1 MIREAEYCV
10 LMTFGGGSWN
20 SLNDSYRIAKYRNK
34 ALTVDSFLHII
45 HKAIA
50 YGWISGKKDGLPVFC
65 YESRFGI
72 TQKGSIALE
81 YYKDMRYHHTIK
93 KNLLS
98 KEGKAMITLPGQR
111 YKENVNVE

>member
-50 YGWISGKKDGLPVFC
+50 YGWISGKKDGLPVVC

>member
-50 YGWISGKKDGLPVFC
+50 YGWISGKKEGLPVFC
-65 YESRFGI
+65 YESLFGI

-81 YYKDMRYHHTIK
+81 YYKYIRYHHTIK

>member
-10 LMTFGGGSWN
+10 LMTFVGGSCN
-20 SLNDSYRIAKYRNK
+20 SLNYSYRIGKDRNK

>member
-1 MIREAEYCV
+1 MIR
-10 LMTFGGGSWN
+10 
-20 SLNDSYRIAKYRNK
+20 I

-50 YGWISGKKDGLPVFC
+50 YGWISGKKEGLPVFC